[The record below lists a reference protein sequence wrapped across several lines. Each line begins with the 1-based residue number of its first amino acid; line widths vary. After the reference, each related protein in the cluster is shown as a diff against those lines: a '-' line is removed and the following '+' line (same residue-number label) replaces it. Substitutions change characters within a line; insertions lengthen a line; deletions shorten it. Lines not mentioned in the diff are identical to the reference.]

1 MIVILTYKRSIH
13 AFNCEAHRG
22 RRRPVAYHAACR
34 MGIRLAVAA
43 VTSGLVAKNAI
54 LDNGNRDQ
62 TLGRY
67 HACDSL
73 WMVLMVPAISPAR
86 RHYAVCDPRQGDY
99 RRAGCEVMGKGA
111 RTGAAAICGLA

>member
-1 MIVILTYKRSIH
+1 MLSIAKRT
-13 AFNCEAHRG
+13 
-22 RRRPVAYHAACR
+22 AAGAALLLI
-34 MGIRLAVAA
+34 MPLAVW
-43 VTSGLVAKNAI
+43 VSGWQWQPWTSGLVAKNAI

-86 RHYAVCDPRQGDY
+86 RHYAVCDSRRGDY
-99 RRAGCEVMGKGA
+99 RRAGREVMGKGA